1 MNLYRLTLSPDNAQ
15 FNQYGV
21 PKEEKVRRALELLQK
36 HFDIVT
42 VGDHARYKETLLRM
56 TGWED
61 REMPRHNTHRGELIF
76 TKEQVEELQ
85 KLLTANGDIDFI
97 SEVKKL
103 YDE

>member
-1 MNLYRLTLSPDNAQ
+1 MS
-15 FNQYGV
+15 
-21 PKEEKVRRALELLQK
+21 KEEKVRRGLELLQR

-61 REMPRHNTHRGELIF
+61 RDMPRHNTHSGELIF

-97 SEVKKL
+97 SEVQKR
-103 YDE
+103 YG